1 MECLERIDHPGSW
14 VKEKYQEV
22 QKLLRERET
31 RCSNKIYERKNK
43 AVGILM
49 EILEALTHCKEPLCT
64 VAAAITHLN
73 IGILQADLE
82 DTGLATEYFRKCID
96 LLEDSKLTPE
106 GILPAISA
114 NNQLGLI
121 YAQRGLYEEAK
132 DFLKQAE
139 GLYVKFTEDVGLEPV
154 HMVTIMGIEEI
165 EGDLCAKSILE
176 KLHTLTLY
184 YLAQVC
190 RELDDKCS
198 FALYCHRTLS
208 KQLSQN
214 KITQDLDY
222 VDWALNAAT
231 ISQYFIEQDKFPQA
245 RHHLA
250 AASYILER
258 YAEILTAKGTR
269 ETSETIAAEYENYD
283 HRSANVARCWAKYGI
298 GLLGAS
304 KERLLKNAEQ
314 EDQDSK
320 PAKISDQVC
329 KYPQTEIMEDPRFVD
344 LEPELAP
351 ITNEITD
358 MYLLDFNDARP
369 VFLNVRKW
377 LDKAKE
383 YYTFENHASD
393 YAWIAQDLSQA
404 YKFLADMSVVQE
416 AQMSDRILISDDTLN
431 LQLSLE
437 SHFMDDLGLDS
448 LDHVEIIMA
457 MEDEFGF
464 EIPDMDAERLLRPK
478 DIVRYVADKE
488 DVQDYAWIAQDL
500 SQAYKFLAF
509 FEDNEDR
516 QARMHKRRID
526 ILEEVIE
533 GLCPRFYRVICR
545 EIWIEL
551 AETYSEILD
560 LKIDRLQASNEKP
573 TAQVVAKIE
582 RLARSSIKHYQSY
595 LNSLETKK
603 SESGVESFS
612 DDLLYPALYTY
623 FHVGRLYNKIITS
636 DVQQKI
642 ENMQNS
648 VDAYSFVV
656 NYYNKHP
663 ERQEKLEKA
672 REKPFRDKMSARAV
686 NFLFIFAGHMS
697 HPQQRKT
704 FVDTLDGEF
713 QVRLNFSAE
722 DKSTR
727 PEISTQTSPR
737 KHKRDI
743 LKLKHTLTTE
753 MECLDRIDHSGV
765 KEKYQEVQK
774 VLETPERSWCSHKIH
789 EKKKKAVGILM
800 EILEA
805 LAHCK
810 EPLCTVVAA
819 ITHLNIGLLQ
829 ADLRDLGLAKEYF
842 RKCID
847 LLDDTEDSKLTPE
860 GILPA
865 ISANNELGI
874 IYAVEGLFEEAK
886 DFFKQAEGLYVKFTE
901 DVGLEPVHMT
911 IMNIVGLTGIERDLS
926 AKSILEK
933 LHEML
938 SKQLSQNRITQD
950 LDYVEWA
957 LSAATISQYFTEQDK
972 FLQARHLTAAR
983 LRTGEILGN
992 LEGKGYQGDDEE
1004 NERTS
1009 SQVTEVSHSGR
1020 NLGSESD
1027 SSPTLFIVRSSWVKN
1042 GVPGGCP
1049 AVGEERRLPQELVQS
1064 ATLRERRARS
1074 DAMRAKA
1081 VASRRADRARCAAAS
1096 FPRRAIVRDRRDSA
1110 ERALC
1115 NLEQPDDETTCRDA
1129 QRRTAS
1135 PGVVVTDVP
1144 GLLSHRFSSLELD
1157 RSLFW
1162 LRFLTLLTFIKLFH
1176 SVVKCNRGYC
1186 QEVRE
1191 KPKSIKDIEE
1201 RVLKAVAA
1209 YNDAVAEK
1217 GLKDTRIKQVRQY
1230 SHKDPLTLD
1239 IINQRV
1245 LLVLKLYDKIE
1256 SAKVSHN

>member
-121 YAQRGLYEEAK
+121 YAQRGSYEEAK

-304 KERLLKNAEQ
+304 KERLLKKAEQ

-320 PAKISDQVC
+320 PAKVSDQVC

-383 YYTFENHASD
+383 YYTFENHAS
-393 YAWIAQDLSQA
+393 
-404 YKFLADMSVVQE
+404 
-416 AQMSDRILISDDTLN
+416 
-431 LQLSLE
+431 
-437 SHFMDDLGLDS
+437 
-448 LDHVEIIMA
+448 
-457 MEDEFGF
+457 
-464 EIPDMDAERLLRPK
+464 
-478 DIVRYVADKE
+478 
-488 DVQDYAWIAQDL
+488 DYAWIAQDL

-663 ERQEKLEKA
+663 ERQEKLEKY
-672 REKPFRDKMSARAV
+672 E
-686 NFLFIFAGHMS
+686 
-697 HPQQRKT
+697 
-704 FVDTLDGEF
+704 
-713 QVRLNFSAE
+713 
-722 DKSTR
+722 
-727 PEISTQTSPR
+727 
-737 KHKRDI
+737 
-743 LKLKHTLTTE
+743 
-753 MECLDRIDHSGV
+753 
-765 KEKYQEVQK
+765 
-774 VLETPERSWCSHKIH
+774 
-789 EKKKKAVGILM
+789 
-800 EILEA
+800 
-805 LAHCK
+805 
-810 EPLCTVVAA
+810 
-819 ITHLNIGLLQ
+819 
-829 ADLRDLGLAKEYF
+829 
-842 RKCID
+842 
-847 LLDDTEDSKLTPE
+847 
-860 GILPA
+860 
-865 ISANNELGI
+865 
-874 IYAVEGLFEEAK
+874 
-886 DFFKQAEGLYVKFTE
+886 
-901 DVGLEPVHMT
+901 
-911 IMNIVGLTGIERDLS
+911 
-926 AKSILEK
+926 
-933 LHEML
+933 
-938 SKQLSQNRITQD
+938 
-950 LDYVEWA
+950 
-957 LSAATISQYFTEQDK
+957 
-972 FLQARHLTAAR
+972 
-983 LRTGEILGN
+983 
-992 LEGKGYQGDDEE
+992 
-1004 NERTS
+1004 
-1009 SQVTEVSHSGR
+1009 
-1020 NLGSESD
+1020 
-1027 SSPTLFIVRSSWVKN
+1027 
-1042 GVPGGCP
+1042 
-1049 AVGEERRLPQELVQS
+1049 
-1064 ATLRERRARS
+1064 
-1074 DAMRAKA
+1074 
-1081 VASRRADRARCAAAS
+1081 
-1096 FPRRAIVRDRRDSA
+1096 
-1110 ERALC
+1110 
-1115 NLEQPDDETTCRDA
+1115 
-1129 QRRTAS
+1129 
-1135 PGVVVTDVP
+1135 
-1144 GLLSHRFSSLELD
+1144 
-1157 RSLFW
+1157 
-1162 LRFLTLLTFIKLFH
+1162 FIKLSKEF
-1176 SVVKCNRGYC
+1176 VT
-1186 QEVRE
+1186 
-1191 KPKSIKDIEE
+1191 
-1201 RVLKAVAA
+1201 L
-1209 YNDAVAEK
+1209 
-1217 GLKDTRIKQVRQY
+1217 L
-1230 SHKDPLTLD
+1230 PLTLD
-1239 IINQRV
+1239 RLKQQQINQQ
-1245 LLVLKLYDKIE
+1245 
-1256 SAKVSHN
+1256 